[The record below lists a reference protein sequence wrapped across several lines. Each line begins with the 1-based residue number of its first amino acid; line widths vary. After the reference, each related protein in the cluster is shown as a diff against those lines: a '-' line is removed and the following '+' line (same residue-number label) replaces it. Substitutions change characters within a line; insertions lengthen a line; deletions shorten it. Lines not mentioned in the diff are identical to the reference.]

1 MQEPIRGKNL
11 GELAAYGAVALGAM
25 LSGADHLN
33 NVLLVDV
40 NPNTLWFETIYET
53 LQELIPRNKHIPYVK
68 RLTFSTAEDEGL
80 HQKKTFS

>member
-1 MQEPIRGKNL
+1 MQEPIRGINL
-11 GELAAYGAVALGAM
+11 GELAAYGAVAQGAM

-40 NPNTLWFETIYET
+40 NPNTLWFETIYEIPQLKT
-53 LQELIPRNKHIPYVK
+53 IKHAWPLIYTKEK
-68 RLTFSTAEDEGL
+68 GL